1 MTPDFS
7 KNHFALFQLEPA
19 FEINLSALDVAYR
32 DVQREVHPDRFNGAN
47 DAERRVAAQWA
58 TQANEAYKT
67 LRSPLARGR
76 YLLRLAGIDTEE
88 ESNTAMP
95 RQFLMDQMEWREA
108 VVDARE
114 ASDSDA
120 LDRLASEHRNAERSL
135 VAELAAQLADLS
147 NNNQLQAAKLTVRK
161 LRFLEKLG
169 EEIDL
174 AQEAIEGA

>member
-1 MTPDFS
+1 MSPDFS
-7 KNHFALFQLEPA
+7 KNHFALFSFAPTFAVDLA
-19 FEINLSALDVAYR
+19 ALDAAYR
-32 DVQREVHPDRFNGAN
+32 EVQREVHPDRFTGAN

-58 TQANEAYKT
+58 AQANEAYKT

-76 YLLRLAGIDTEE
+76 YLLQLAGIDTEE

-95 RQFLMDQMEWREA
+95 REFLMEQMEWREA

-114 ASDSDA
+114 SGDIDA
-120 LDRLASEHRNAERSL
+120 LDRLANEHRVAERAL
-135 VAELAAQLADLS
+135 VAVLAAQLADLS
-147 NNNQLQAAKLTVRK
+147 DEVLLQAAKLTVRK

-174 AQEAIEGA
+174 AQEAIEGS